1 MALILRESDLEGH
14 GAVRTHWLY
23 NCLDCAITAEVA
35 DALLPLVEADPLD
48 KRMYEFQ
55 LAQQS
60 PAFAMAMRGIAISE
74 EARSAAV
81 KGQEE
86 VEREAIASLQTI
98 VAPYWTE
105 TEKRSGKCEGNKLH
119 RWPKED
125 ALAEALPFQST
136 SDTTPGGGVVCG
148 TCGKSRLVP
157 KLFNPHSHVQCRKL
171 LYELMGLKPQKNKQH
186 KVSTDDECLDRLRRK
201 FGGATASVVDAILE
215 ARGARKQLGLLR
227 STLDADGRW
236 RSSVNVGAA
245 VTGRYSSSKSAF
257 WTGGNIQNVA
267 DRSRGMFVA
276 DPGLVL
282 FYADYEKAESEAV
295 AYDAQDLGYIEA
307 HGAGK
312 DLHTEVAKLFWPD
325 VVSDRVSAE
334 LHPPWDDNLGYRDYA
349 KHIGHGS
356 AIGMSPHGI
365 ARDAHIKLALAK
377 EYQQVF
383 FARHP
388 RVRARQNEI
397 WAEVVETGQLV
408 SPVGRRRTFLGRLVG
423 DGARDTRREALAQ
436 TQQSMIVDWVGVAL
450 CRIWEELDG
459 SVELGVVPHSGQPN
473 RAWLLAQV
481 HDAILGMV
489 RWGDDVAL
497 GRILHLMS
505 FGMNI
510 RGRRMVI
517 PVEILVG
524 RSWKKS
530 EMWKWKP
537 GQPWPKEG
545 EIA

>member
-1 MALILRESDLEGH
+1 MALILRERDLEGH
-14 GAVRTHWLY
+14 GSMRTMWCY
-23 NCLDCAITAEVA
+23 NCMDCAITAEVA
-35 DALLPLVEADPLD
+35 DAILPLVEADPLD
-48 KRMYEFQ
+48 KRMYEFL

-60 PAFAMAMRGIAISE
+60 PAFAMAMRGVAISE
-74 EARSAAV
+74 EARAEAI

-86 VEREAIASLQTI
+86 IEREAIAALQTI

-105 TEKRSGKCEGNKLH
+105 TEKRTGKCQEGKLH
-119 RWPKED
+119 KWEKN
-125 ALAEALPFQST
+125 ST
-136 SDTTPGGGVVCG
+136 SLSELGEL
-148 TCGKSRLVP
+148 TCGRCGISQMIP
-157 KLFNPHSHVQCRKL
+157 KPFNPHSHVQCRKL
-171 LYELMGLKPQKNKQH
+171 LYDLMNLKPQKNKSH
-186 KVSTDDECLDRLRRK
+186 KVSTDDECLSRIVRK
-201 FGGATASVVDAILE
+201 FNKHAPIVEAILE

-227 STLDADGRW
+227 SILDADGRW

-267 DRSRGMFVA
+267 DRSRRMFVA

-282 FYADYEKAESEAV
+282 FYADYEKAESEVV
-295 AYDAQDLGYIEA
+295 AYDAQDEAYISA
-307 HGAGK
+307 HGLGK
-312 DLHTEVAKLFWPD
+312 DLHTEVAKLFWPG
-325 VVSDRVSAE
+325 VVSDRSSAE
-334 LHPPWDDNLGYRDYA
+334 THPPWDSNLGYRDYA

-365 ARDAHIKLALAK
+365 ARDAHIKLAHAK
-377 EYQQVF
+377 EYQQIF

-388 RVRARQNEI
+388 RIRARQNEI

-408 SPVGRRRTFLGRLVG
+408 SPVGRRRTFLGRLIG

-459 SVELGVVPHSGQPN
+459 SVELGVVPHNGQPN

-481 HDAILGMV
+481 HDAVLGMV

-505 FGMNI
+505 FGMGI

-537 GQPWPKEG
+537 GQSWPKEG